1 MEIGKKVVNLWKY
14 NDTPMSKKTTT
25 GHKRRIHSAPH
36 DHTTLRDWR
45 LGRTPAPRRRRMSNY
60 AINLAFLETYARESG
75 YALSPRQ
82 LATMARRFTR
92 WEVRNVFCHKNG
104 YEDFR
109 DQVICLDYD
118 ELLEMYVEETVHPAV
133 RPPWQSPGNYAYF
146 QSEVMGQMA

>member
-1 MEIGKKVVNLWKY
+1 
-14 NDTPMSKKTTT
+14 MSKKTTT

-36 DHTTLRDWR
+36 GHTTLRDWR
-45 LGRTPAPRRRRMSNY
+45 LGRTPRATQAEDEQLRHQPRLSRDLRPEN
-60 AINLAFLETYARESG
+60 G

-82 LATMARRFTR
+82 LASMARRFTR